1 MNTISVKEWLDQFLE
16 IQKQRD
22 IEPQTIAE
30 KVYLASYLNKR
41 IGNRPLN
48 IIRTLD
54 LYIIIDEYIQQ
65 EKQNTAVRIYL
76 FIKQSFHT
84 AWSRGIIEN
93 NPADR
98 LERPECKVKRER
110 LNLDEFLKILKIAK
124 LCAPEYLYIGMLTAL
139 VSGRRLCEIVN
150 ISMDDITD
158 NYLNIK
164 TAKKGVIVSL
174 PLDLKLEA
182 IGTSLRDLFIMT
194 RGKKYL
200 IEREGSKPRVTSNS
214 LSTWFSKMREAS
226 GIVAIDGRT
235 PPTFYEIRSLSAL
248 LYNEQG
254 IDIKK
259 LLGHRSVSST
269 LIYTDRR
276 GKGDFKFI
284 LEI

>member
-22 IEPQTIAE
+22 LDPKTIAE
-30 KVYLASYLNKR
+30 KVYLAKYINKR

-54 LYIIIDEYIQQ
+54 LYMIIDEYIQQ
-65 EKQNTAVRIYL
+65 TKQNTAVRMYL
-76 FIKQSFHT
+76 LIKQSFHT

-93 NPADR
+93 NPACR

-110 LNLDEFLKILKIAK
+110 LNLDEFLKILKIAR
-124 LCAPEYLYIGMLTAL
+124 LCAPEYLYIGMLVAL

-158 NYLNIK
+158 NYLNIQ

-194 RGKKYL
+194 QGKKYL
-200 IEREGSKPRVTSNS
+200 IEREGSKPRVTPNS
-214 LSTWFSKMREAS
+214 LSTWFSRMREAS
-226 GIVAIDGRT
+226 GIVATDGRT